1 MCVYL
6 TMLYRA
12 VPRVVPLVVT
22 LRGCGGAAS
31 TPCCR
36 TAARGEEGN
45 TTGRESMKKRDA
57 LREAAEKTSEAE
69 QESGITMVAKDLSA
83 LTIPFS
89 CCDVT
94 VP

>member
-1 MCVYL
+1 
-6 TMLYRA
+6 
-12 VPRVVPLVVT
+12 
-22 LRGCGGAAS
+22 
-31 TPCCR
+31 
-36 TAARGEEGN
+36 
-45 TTGRESMKKRDA
+45 MKKRDA
-57 LREAAEKTSEAE
+57 LREAAEKTSKAE